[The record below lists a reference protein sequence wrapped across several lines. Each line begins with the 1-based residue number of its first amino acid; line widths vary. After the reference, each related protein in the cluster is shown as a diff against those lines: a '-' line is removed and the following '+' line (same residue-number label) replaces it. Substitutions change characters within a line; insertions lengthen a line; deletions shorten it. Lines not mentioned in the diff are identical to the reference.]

1 MSSDWRDT
9 LITGEPKRYEKI
21 VEKDG
26 KYFKLIWLDDDSE
39 YMPILRELKKVHKK
53 KKKAINVDLDK
64 KDFII

>member
-1 MSSDWRDT
+1 MGSIGKDT